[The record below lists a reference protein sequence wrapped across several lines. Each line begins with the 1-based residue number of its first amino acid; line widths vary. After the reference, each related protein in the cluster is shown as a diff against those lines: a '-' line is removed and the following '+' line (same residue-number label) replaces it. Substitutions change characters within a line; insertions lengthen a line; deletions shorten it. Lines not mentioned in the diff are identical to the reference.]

1 MVENINA
8 EKICSLYVNNMHL
21 IVMLIP
27 YIEKEL
33 EKGNKIVTILE
44 NDLREEVGTLVNKVN
59 LPRKKKKGLK
69 AINWNKTRLSFEEI
83 ESIKD
88 SVVLVNGSYD
98 FIKDVNRILNDDNK
112 KVINCF
118 ELGVFEENSREILE
132 NHYKILNT
140 LGEKDISEMFHPNM
154 MKSSIL
160 TK

>member
-1 MVENINA
+1 MVENKKHD
-8 EKICSLYVNNMHL
+8 KICTLYVNQMHL

-88 SVVLVNGSYD
+88 S
-98 FIKDVNRILNDDNK
+98 K

>member
-1 MVENINA
+1 MVENKQLN
-8 EKICSLYVNNMHL
+8 KICSLYVNPMHL

-33 EKGNKIVTILE
+33 EKGSKVVTILE
-44 NDLREEVGTLVNKVN
+44 DDLREEVGTLVNKVN
-59 LPRKKKKGLK
+59 LPKKKKKGLK

-98 FIKDVNRILNDDNK
+98 FIKDVNRILKDDNR

-118 ELGVFEENSREILE
+118 KLETFEENSREILE
-132 NHYKILNT
+132 NHCKILNT
-140 LGEKDISEMFHPNM
+140 LGEKDISEMFHQN
-154 MKSSIL
+154 L
-160 TK
+160 TIGSV

>member
-1 MVENINA
+1 MVENKKHD
-8 EKICSLYVNNMHL
+8 KICTLYVNQMHL

-88 SVVLVNGSYD
+88 SVVLD
-98 FIKDVNRILNDDNK
+98 FK
-112 KVINCF
+112 
-118 ELGVFEENSREILE
+118 
-132 NHYKILNT
+132 
-140 LGEKDISEMFHPNM
+140 
-154 MKSSIL
+154 
-160 TK
+160 

>member
-1 MVENINA
+1 M
-8 EKICSLYVNNMHL
+8 
-21 IVMLIP
+21 
-27 YIEKEL
+27 
-33 EKGNKIVTILE
+33 
-44 NDLREEVGTLVNKVN
+44 
-59 LPRKKKKGLK
+59 
-69 AINWNKTRLSFEEI
+69 
-83 ESIKD
+83 
-88 SVVLVNGSYD
+88 VLVNGSYD